1 MIAMRQ
7 LTSATNQLHKNHAA
21 ELIKLQKR
29 KNKHHQ
35 KLLQQLAEIKNV
47 LRLPGTRVQLQYKGE
62 REHEHSLAV
71 FSSIAGDSTK
81 SSNTAPLQL
90 PRTVSITMYIP
101 SLPSSSSTVVLSL
114 IPSGIAGTMLLLL
127 LLLLLQL
134 LLLMLLL
141 LFRYLTFILSHNTA
155 KLSPPQTYHMDVPL
169 YHRS

>member
-1 MIAMRQ
+1 MRQ
-7 LTSATNQLHKNHAA
+7 LTSETNQLYKNYAA

-35 KLLQQLAEIKNV
+35 KVLQQLAEIKNV

-71 FSSIAGDSTK
+71 FSSIAGDNTK

-114 IPSGIAGTMLLLL
+114 IPSGISGTM
-127 LLLLLQL
+127 

-141 LFRYLTFILSHNTA
+141 LFRYSTFILPHNAA
-155 KLSPPQTYHMDVPL
+155 KLSPPQMYHMDVPL